1 MLVTLCL
8 SDSAEIVVSLTQG
21 DPVTD
26 ESMGRVMVC
35 AVIVRGELDGTT
47 ATLALSTLD
56 GSAINTG
63 AACRFKYFCYVA
75 SIYRVPG

>member
-8 SDSAEIVVSLTQG
+8 SDSAEIVVSLTQE
-21 DPVTD
+21 DYVTD

-63 AACRFKYFCYVA
+63 AAC
-75 SIYRVPG
+75 